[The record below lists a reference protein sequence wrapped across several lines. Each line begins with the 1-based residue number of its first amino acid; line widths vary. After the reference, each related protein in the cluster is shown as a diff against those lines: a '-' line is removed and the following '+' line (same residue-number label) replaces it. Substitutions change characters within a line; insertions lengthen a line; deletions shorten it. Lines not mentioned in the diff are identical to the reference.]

1 MDGNGMG
8 ERTIDRS
15 IEMLQNVTMLA
26 IRGIVRAS
34 LDLIISSSVLR
45 DHCALFG
52 KGEIRN

>member
-1 MDGNGMG
+1 MSEWMAMAW
-8 ERTIDRS
+8 ERERS